1 MIDFGS
7 TIINSI
13 FGGSLMALASTL
25 HLYLNGKITGISG
38 AIFRC
43 ISLTDFSYNFA
54 FITGMLFMSSLIKVL
69 FNPMAPPTNID
80 APVFMETP
88 AQFVGDLSLIGFIIA
103 GFLVGFGAKMGNG
116 CTSGHGV
123 CGIPRLSKRSI
134 VAISLFMI
142 FGILMA
148 TIRYYIPFLRPSS
161 YAFNV
166 WESSFIDIGMLI
178 LSCVG
183 FGANVFKVFKSG
195 NKDKIRDISISF
207 SVGALFCFGL
217 AESGM
222 LQRHVVVEFLTL
234 GKVWNYQLAF
244 VLGAA
249 VGINLITF
257 NYLLKKTTRPKFRE
271 AYDLPTKTEVDNKL
285 CLGAAIFGLGWG
297 MAGICPGP
305 AVITCYLYCPQ
316 ILAFSIFL
324 CLGMYIENLID
335 GKIAEKINNNQ
346 LLSKVNKFG
355 KFKDEQPIN

>member
-13 FGGSLMALASTL
+13 FGGALMALASTL

-54 FITGMLFMSSLIKVL
+54 FITGMLFMSSLVKVL
-69 FNPMAPPTNID
+69 FNPMAPPAEID
-80 APVFMETP
+80 SPVFMETP
-88 AQFVGDLSLIGFIIA
+88 PKFVGDLSLIGFIIA

-142 FGILMA
+142 FGIFMA
-148 TIRYYIPFLRPSS
+148 TFRYYIPFLRPSS

-166 WESSFIDIGMLI
+166 WESSFIDIGMLV
-178 LSCVG
+178 LSCFG
-183 FGANVFKVFKSG
+183 FGANAFKVFKSG
-195 NKDKIRDISISF
+195 NKDKLRDISISF
-207 SVGALFCFGL
+207 CVGALFCFGL
-217 AESGM
+217 LESGM

-257 NYLLKKTTRPKFRE
+257 NYILKKTTRPKFRE
-271 AYDLPTKTEVDNKL
+271 TYDLPTKTEVDNKL
-285 CLGAAIFGLGWG
+285 CVGAAIFGLGWG

-305 AVITCYLYCPQ
+305 AVIACYLYCPQ
-316 ILAFSIFL
+316 ILAFCIFL

-335 GKIAEKINNNQ
+335 DKIADKINNNQ
-346 LLSKVNKFG
+346 LLSKVNKFSE
-355 KFKDEQPIN
+355 FKDEQPVN